1 MTPTP
6 VTTAHGSREIA
17 LRRVVTEILAGLR
30 HGYFEI
36 TVSSEVI
43 GRGRR
48 RLVVRA
54 GKHYQFVIPEEE
66 CLGMASPVDDLH
78 EEGTPEEQS

>member
-1 MTPTP
+1 MTATA
-6 VTTAHGSREIA
+6 VTTARASREIA

-36 TVSSEVI
+36 TVSGEVI
-43 GRGRR
+43 GHGRR
-48 RLVVRA
+48 RVVVRA

-66 CLGMASPVDDLH
+66 CLRMASAVGDLH
-78 EEGTPEEQS
+78 EEGAREEQS